1 MTQSPLATT
10 SLSGHNDAETVTL
23 TADDGNGNT
32 ADCSFT
38 VTLQDVSNPTVTC
51 PGTQTV
57 QADIFGNYTV
67 VDFTGLANASDNCT
81 ASPAKSQSPTPGM
94 ILTVDSYTVTITATD
109 DVSLTGNCTF
119 TLTVQAGCSA
129 PTVTCPANQ
138 TVAANGSC
146 AGTLD
151 GHTGLATVVGGV
163 RQRR

>member
-1 MTQSPLATT
+1 MM
-10 SLSGHNDAETVTL
+10 G
-23 TADDGNGNT
+23 TAT

-38 VTLQDVSNPTVTC
+38 VTLQDVTNPTVTC
-51 PGTQTV
+51 GDADFGRK
-57 QADIFGNYTV
+57 ADIFGNYTV

-129 PTVTCPANQ
+129 PRSP
-138 TVAANGSC
+138 
-146 AGTLD
+146 
-151 GHTGLATVVGGV
+151 V
-163 RQRR
+163 RPTRR